1 LPYALEL
8 LLIGSMIA
16 QVTADILPDF
26 VLLEIFDWYLFQSQE
41 EADDYVLDVEAWH
54 TLVHVCQRWRAI
66 VFTSPHRLNLRLFF
80 TNGTSVETLAVW
92 PSFPII
98 IWQSGDQTWD
108 LDDIIEALDYNDRVC
123 EINLLDIPNPQ
134 LEEALAAMEQP
145 FPALTELGIRW
156 QDDDTD
162 GIDEAAPVVSDSFLG
177 GSAPRLQHLDFYH
190 VPFPGLPGLLLSA
203 TDLVHLY
210 LWKIPHLG
218 YFSPE
223 AMVNC
228 LSALT
233 KLEILWLGF
242 ESFQPRLY
250 QDNRCTSPM
259 RSVLPSL
266 TSVKFKG
273 ASKYLENLVA
283 PIVAPLLDSLEISFF
298 HNPVFDTPQL
308 LQFVNRT
315 PNVKAPVEAYVDF
328 SDDSVSVTLPG
339 ALPRKLLLEVLCR
352 PANSQLLSLAQV
364 LSSSYPQVLIPA
376 VEHLYISDTVEPQPE
391 LEDDIED
398 DQWLEVLRPFTAVKD
413 LYLSREFVPR
423 IADTFVGQG
432 GTEVLPAL
440 QYLFLEE
447 PRPSGVVQ
455 EAIEQFVAARQ
466 LADQPVAVSHWDR
479 EWEQEFK
486 FEVDDLPVVDDSS
499 MLDYLSVFD
508 DSLGFDDSSGF
519 DDSPVL
525 DYSSVPDDSPV
536 LDYLPVPDDSS
547 VHASVPDDSSVL
559 DD

>member
-1 LPYALEL
+1 MSSPQYTYSRALHQPVSLTDPAIAPTSLPGTGEESAQ
-8 LLIGSMIA
+8 GGQA

-26 VLLEIFDWYLFQSQE
+26 ASWKYLIE

-54 TLVHVCQRWRAI
+54 SWFTI

-108 LDDIIEALDYNDRVC
+108 LDDIIEALDYNDRY
-123 EINLLDIPNPQ
+123 

-156 QDDDTD
+156 QDDETD
-162 GIDEAAPVVSDSFLG
+162 EIDEAAPVVSDSFLG
-177 GSAPRLQHLDFYH
+177 GSAPRLQHLDFYR

-447 PRPSGVVQ
+447 PRPSGAVQ

>member
-1 LPYALEL
+1 MSSPQLTQEHLHQPVSSTDPAIAPTSLPGTGEESAQ
-8 LLIGSMIA
+8 GGQA

-26 VLLEIFDWYLFQSQE
+26 ALLEIFDWYLFQSQE

-162 GIDEAAPVVSDSFLG
+162 EIDEAAPVVSDSFLG
-177 GSAPRLQHLDFYH
+177 GSAPRLQHLDFYR

-273 ASKYLENLVA
+273 AVSTWRISWLRSLPRYSIAWKYHSSIIPYSTLHNFSSSSIAHRTSRHPSKHMWTFPMTAFRSHFPVHYRE
-283 PIVAPLLDSLEISFF
+283 SFF
-298 HNPVFDTPQL
+298 WKSYAD
-308 LQFVNRT
+308 LQI
-315 PNVKAPVEAYVDF
+315 
-328 SDDSVSVTLPG
+328 
-339 ALPRKLLLEVLCR
+339 
-352 PANSQLLSLAQV
+352 LSFCL
-364 LSSSYPQVLIPA
+364 
-376 VEHLYISDTVEPQPE
+376 
-391 LEDDIED
+391 
-398 DQWLEVLRPFTAVKD
+398 
-413 LYLSREFVPR
+413 
-423 IADTFVGQG
+423 
-432 GTEVLPAL
+432 
-440 QYLFLEE
+440 
-447 PRPSGVVQ
+447 
-455 EAIEQFVAARQ
+455 
-466 LADQPVAVSHWDR
+466 
-479 EWEQEFK
+479 
-486 FEVDDLPVVDDSS
+486 
-499 MLDYLSVFD
+499 
-508 DSLGFDDSSGF
+508 
-519 DDSPVL
+519 
-525 DYSSVPDDSPV
+525 
-536 LDYLPVPDDSS
+536 
-547 VHASVPDDSSVL
+547 
-559 DD
+559 